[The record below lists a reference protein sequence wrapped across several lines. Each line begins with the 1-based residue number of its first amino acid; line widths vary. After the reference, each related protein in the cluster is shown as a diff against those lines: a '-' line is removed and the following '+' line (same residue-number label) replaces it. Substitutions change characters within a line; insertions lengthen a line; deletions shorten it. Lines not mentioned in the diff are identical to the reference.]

1 MERQK
6 DKMTAGQTETKCQMD
21 RQKDKMTYGLT
32 EIHKERWKGRK
43 RDESTNKE
51 LDKRQM
57 ERQTDKQIYIQTNGQ
72 TDRLLLC
79 FSPHL
84 VCQGKVVLK
93 HLEVVLHFTS
103 SFN

>member
-1 MERQK
+1 MDKQK
-6 DKMTAGQTETKCQMD
+6 Y
-21 RQKDKMTYGLT
+21 KMTYGLT

-51 LDKRQM
+51 LDKTTDGETDRQTN
-57 ERQTDKQIYIQTNGQ
+57 RQTD
-72 TDRLLLC
+72 RPLLC

-84 VCQGKVVLK
+84 VCQGKVVFK
-93 HLEVVLHFTS
+93 HFEVVLHFTS